1 MPEAM
6 MENMTIKSIFLL
18 VSRITHRATHSN
30 TKQTNLKIKYLLIVL
45 ILYLAYKYTNVFWT
59 DEKYNSDI
67 LNKNV
72 FHILLMSAER
82 LIDVSKMAVKLTK
95 CNLMA

>member
-1 MPEAM
+1 

-30 TKQTNLKIKYLLIVL
+30 TKPTNLKIKYLLIVL

-59 DEKYNSDI
+59 DEK
-67 LNKNV
+67 
-72 FHILLMSAER
+72 
-82 LIDVSKMAVKLTK
+82 
-95 CNLMA
+95 